1 MDYTN
6 RYSLRGITNSN
17 KDHTMLNIE
26 YCETKYELKGN
37 RYSKPHGFPIAMGFT
52 RFGKDSLVNKDSI
65 LTILLRM
72 LKNVIRC
79 IN

>member
-17 KDHTMLNIE
+17 KDHTMSNIE
-26 YCETKYELKGN
+26 YYVKGN
-37 RYSKPHGFPIAMGFT
+37 RYSKPHGFPIAMEFM

-72 LKNVIRC
+72 LKNVISA
-79 IN
+79 